1 MKKFCCF
8 LPLAFLFAPVK
19 GFTSDLTI
27 FGGLQRQGKITLRQ
41 GVSNVP
47 TLFDS
52 TNFGL
57 VGMRA
62 GIGKKMLGTET
73 TFGYTSNFI
82 DSRMKAVILSQNLM
96 LQVPT
101 PAVRPYATV
110 GIGPV
115 ITKGTGI
122 TDIGTKFA
130 VNYGGGVKVTLA
142 GPVGARVD
150 IRNYTL
156 PSVQNQTLNI
166 FEVSLGIVF
175 FFGGSHN

>member
-1 MKKFCCF
+1 MKKICCF
-8 LPLAFLFAPVK
+8 IVLAFVLSPAAGFA
-19 GFTSDLTI
+19 SDLTI
-27 FGGLQRQGKITLRQ
+27 FGGLQRQGKVTLKQ

-52 TNFGL
+52 QNFGL
-57 VGMRA
+57 FGMRA
-62 GIGKKMLGTET
+62 GIGRKMLGTET

-82 DSRMKAVILSQNLM
+82 DSRMKAVILNQNLM
-96 LQVPT
+96 VQVPT

-115 ITKGTGI
+115 ITKGDGI

-156 PSVQNQTLNI
+156 PSVQSQTLNI
-166 FEVSLGIVF
+166 FEVSLGVVF
-175 FFGGSHN
+175 FFGGHN

>member
-1 MKKFCCF
+1 MKRICCF
-8 LPLAFLFAPVK
+8 IALAFVFTPAAGFA
-19 GFTSDLTI
+19 SDLTI

-52 TNFGL
+52 QNFGL
-57 VGMRA
+57 FGIRA
-62 GIGKKMLGTET
+62 GIGKRMLGTET

-82 DSRMKAVILSQNLM
+82 DSRMKAVILNQNLVV
-96 LQVPT
+96 QIPT

-110 GIGPV
+110 GIGSV
-115 ITKGTGI
+115 ITKGSGI

-130 VNYGGGVKVTLA
+130 VNYGGGLKVTLA
-142 GPVGARVD
+142 GPVGGRVD

-166 FEVSLGIVF
+166 FEVSLGVVF
-175 FFGGSHN
+175 FFGRDN

>member
-1 MKKFCCF
+1 MKKICCF
-8 LPLAFLFAPVK
+8 LALAFLFAPAK
-19 GFTSDLTI
+19 GFASDLTI

-52 TNFGL
+52 KNFGL
-57 VGMRA
+57 FGIRA

-73 TFGYTSNFI
+73 SFGYTSSFI
-82 DSRMKAVILSQNLM
+82 DSRMKAVILNQNLM
-96 LQVPT
+96 VQVPT

-110 GIGPV
+110 GVGTI

-130 VNYGGGVKVTLA
+130 VNYGGGLKVSLA

-150 IRNYTL
+150 IRNYTV
-156 PSVQNQTLNI
+156 PSVQSQTLNV
-166 FEVSLGIVF
+166 FEMSLGIVF
-175 FFGGSHN
+175 FFGGDHR